1 MSAGRE
7 TLERALED
15 PIAALLGDR
24 SPEEFLGAS
33 ARVGDATPREASRER
48 VREWA
53 AQAGVEADAEE
64 LDELAEALAEAL
76 VDGREALAFG
86 VMVAGHPFG
95 AETVGAAW
103 WSSYGRVP
111 GTMAVARA
119 LAAHLAGLPG
129 AGEGREGGGLED
141 GFTPAEQVLAG
152 RWPWVVGVGAEACTL
167 RGADGEG
174 WAIERREGRLALR
187 PLD

>member
-1 MSAGRE
+1 MSPVNEA
-7 TLERALED
+7 LERALED

-53 AQAGVEADAEE
+53 AQAAVEADAEE

-86 VMVAGHPFG
+86 VMVAAHPFG

-119 LAAHLAGLPG
+119 LAGHLADLPG
-129 AGEGREGGGLED
+129 GAAGAADGLA
-141 GFTPAEQVLAG
+141 PAEQVLAG
-152 RWPWVVGVGAEACTL
+152 RWPWVVGVSADACTL

-174 WAIERREGRLALR
+174 WALERRGGRVGLR